1 MRAYGALLLGES
13 ASQWKRMRKRR
24 DGWMTGGSRRCLLEP
39 SEQGRMGIQVESSSR
54 DERMSKNSQ
63 RDDMEATSREGG
75 RAAWR
80 SGRELKRRSTASP
93 SAEWSTDTDTDQRD
107 SDAGIK
113 QRALRQAPD
122 AAGGRGRL
130 CGAAAAISSKREARR
145 GEAWRVTGLSVLQSG
160 QARPRL
166 SFSAAYGPFRK
177 QRTLA
182 RIGRQDR
189 QQQQPTRPGQ
199 AQGAAEERPTDR
211 HLACTKDI

>member
-1 MRAYGALLLGES
+1 MQTRMRAYGALLLGES
-13 ASQWKRMRKRR
+13 ASQWKRMRKRG

-39 SEQGRMGIQVESSSR
+39 SERGRMGIQVESSSR

-63 RDDMEATSREGG
+63 RDDMDATSREGG
-75 RAAWR
+75 MAAWR

-107 SDAGIK
+107 ADAGIK

-145 GEAWRVTGLSVLQSG
+145 GVASDRIVRPSVRASQATLKLQRGIWALQEAEDAGENW
-160 QARPRL
+160 
-166 SFSAAYGPFRK
+166 AAG
-177 QRTLA
+177 
-182 RIGRQDR
+182 
-189 QQQQPTRPGQ
+189 
-199 AQGAAEERPTDR
+199 
-211 HLACTKDI
+211 